1 MEALGT
7 NFVAFCG
14 KKNTSNYHCEL
25 CNYTCSKKYN
35 WDKHILTARHLK
47 EADGTNLEIKS
58 GKKWQ
63 KVAKCSCEKCN
74 KEFKTSSGLWKHKQ
88 KCKEITSSNNKKY
101 NAGDNDDS
109 CDTDDEVEN
118 IITDKKLILMLINQN
133 KELIELVK
141 NGMNN

>member
-14 KKNTSNYHCEL
+14 KTNTSNYHCEF

-35 WDKHILTARHLK
+35 WEKHLTTSRHLK
-47 EADGTNLEIKS
+47 EADGNNLEIKN
-58 GKKWQ
+58 GKKFQ
-63 KVAKCSCEKCN
+63 KVEKHSCKKCN

-88 KCKEITSSNNKKY
+88 KCKETMLIDN
-101 NAGDNDDS
+101 NDDNLS
-109 CDTDDEVEN
+109 
-118 IITDKKLILMLINQN
+118 DKKVILMLINQN

-141 NGMNN
+141 NGMHN